1 MKEVI
6 KIKKISPNA
15 EIPSYAYSTDVGF
28 DIRAITSEKLFP
40 GEQKEFKT
48 GLMFEI
54 PEGHVGLIRDRVG
67 IVTKMGVHT
76 CAGTFDPGYR
86 GEITI
91 FLVNMS
97 EETRY
102 IEEGMR
108 IAQMIIL
115 PIVKPQIVE
124 VSKMT
129 DTERGGKSFGST
141 GMKEIIKLN
150 KDVRSYKSKPFSD
163 KKTRQKHI
171 AKKKR

>member
-15 EIPSYAYSTDVGF
+15 EIPAYAYSTDVGF
-28 DIRAITSEKLFP
+28 DLRAITSEKLFP

-48 GLMFEI
+48 GLIFEI

-76 CAGTFDPGYR
+76 CAGTFDPGFR

-97 EETRY
+97 EETQFV
-102 IEEGMR
+102 EEGMR
-108 IAQMIIL
+108 IAQMVIL
-115 PIVKPQIVE
+115 PVARPEIVE
-124 VSKMT
+124 VKKVT
-129 DTERGGKSFGST
+129 DTERGGKTLGST
-141 GMKEIIKLN
+141 GMKEIKELHKMI
-150 KDVRSYKSKPFSD
+150 
-163 KKTRQKHI
+163 
-171 AKKKR
+171 KKKSVKKKK

>member
-6 KIKKISPNA
+6 KVKKISPNA
-15 EIPSYAYSTDVGF
+15 EIPAYAYSTDVGF
-28 DIRAITSEKLFP
+28 DLRAITSEKLFP

-48 GLMFEI
+48 GLIFEI

-76 CAGTFDPGYR
+76 CAGTFDPGFR
-86 GEITI
+86 GEVTI

-97 EETRY
+97 EETQF

-108 IAQMIIL
+108 IAQMVIL
-115 PIVKPQIVE
+115 PVARPEIIEVKKV
-124 VSKMT
+124 T

-141 GMKEIIKLN
+141 EIDEIKKLKN
-150 KDVRSYKSKPFSD
+150 SL
-163 KKTRQKHI
+163 
-171 AKKKR
+171 KKKSVKKKK